1 LRLLLAV
8 SFLAFWS
15 CRLYKLEQK
24 LDPENADFLSKVRY
38 IITKAERKIFL
49 ELPDSEKADFREEFW
64 KRRDP
69 DPETDENEYKVEY
82 FSRLEQAD
90 DLFRGEGKPGYLT
103 DRGRIFILFGPPSER
118 LTYPMEA
125 DSSCREVWYYG
136 AFPVIF
142 IDEHCA
148 GQYVLTPVSLE
159 HLQELNMAQDYFQKT
174 FNAEKK
180 FFDYRAVLK
189 KKSLTKD
196 SFEGLLVIDIPYAGL
211 WYKTE
216 EERLETELSIKA
228 EIKDPKGAI
237 VWEQAESVPVAV
249 DEAELKLDSKKK
261 YHLEIPVLVREG
273 LDKLR
278 RGVNT
283 LQVHIKNST
292 EGEELKK
299 IITFRIESKD

>member
-1 LRLLLAV
+1 MLAV
-8 SFLAFWS
+8 SFLASLS
-15 CRLYKLEQK
+15 CRLYRLEQR

-38 IITKAERKIFL
+38 IITKSERKIFL
-49 ELPDSEKADFREEFW
+49 ELPDSEKAEFREEFW

-69 DPETDENEYKVEY
+69 DPETEDNEYRVEY

-90 DLFRGEGKPGYLT
+90 DLFRGEGKPGYQT

-125 DSSCREVWYYG
+125 DSSCREIWYYG

-148 GQYVLTPVSLE
+148 GQYILTPVSLE
-159 HLQELNMAQDYFQKT
+159 HLQELNTAQNYFQKT
-174 FNAEKK
+174 FSAEKR
-180 FFDYRAVLK
+180 FFDYRAALK
-189 KKSLTKD
+189 KKSLTED
-196 SFEGLLVIDIPYAGL
+196 VFEGFLIIDIPYAGI

-216 EERLETELSIKA
+216 EDRLETELLIKA
-228 EIKDPKGAI
+228 EIKDSKGSV
-237 VWEQAESVPVAV
+237 VWEKSESVPIGVG
-249 DEAELKLDSKKK
+249 EAELRLDRKKK
-261 YHLEIPVLVREG
+261 YHLEIPVIVREG
-273 LDKLR
+273 LDELR

-283 LQVHIKNST
+283 LQVHVKNST

-299 IITFRIESKD
+299 VITFRIESRD